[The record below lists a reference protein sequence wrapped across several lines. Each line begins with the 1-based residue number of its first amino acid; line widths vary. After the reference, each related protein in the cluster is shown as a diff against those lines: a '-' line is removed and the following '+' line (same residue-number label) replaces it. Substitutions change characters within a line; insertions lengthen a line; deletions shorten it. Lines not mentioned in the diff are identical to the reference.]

1 VAPESRRDKKTVLLV
16 DDEPD
21 VLFAVKLA
29 LERGGFIV
37 HTYESPQKA
46 LTEYAPGTYD
56 LLIIDIKMPHM
67 NGLELGA
74 KMRRIDPKA
83 KICFL
88 TAINDL
94 TAYGD
99 YYKKCSSIPGEVIA
113 FTQKPIE
120 NEVLLSIARQL
131 ASSSSN

>member
-1 VAPESRRDKKTVLLV
+1 VAPESGSDRKTVLLV

-21 VLFAVKLA
+21 VLFAVRLA

-37 HTYESPQKA
+37 HTYENPQRA
-46 LTEYAPGTYD
+46 LTEYRPGAYD

-74 KMRRIDPKA
+74 KMRGMDPKA

-99 YYKKCSSIPGEVIA
+99 YYKKCSSILGEVIA

-120 NEVLLSIARQL
+120 NDVLLSIAKQL

>member
-1 VAPESRRDKKTVLLV
+1 MAPGSKGGKKTVLLV

-21 VLFAVKLA
+21 VLFAVRLA

-37 HTYESPQKA
+37 HSYENPRKA
-46 LTEYAPGTYD
+46 LTEYTPGTYD
-56 LLIIDIKMPHM
+56 LLILDIKMPSM
-67 NGLELGA
+67 NGMELGA
-74 KMRRIDPKA
+74 EMRRLDPRA

-88 TAINDL
+88 TAVNDL
-94 TAYGD
+94 TAYSE
-99 YYKKCSSIPGEVIA
+99 YYKKCSSIPGEAIT

-120 NEVLLSIARQL
+120 NEVLLSIAREL